1 MLCFLTES
9 NTCFMAFH
17 VTQIKYVKFLHR
29 LILHTAAAQVYVSPR
44 PHGFFHL
51 VSFHFKKRKES
62 EKILQEKLRNENE
75 QDENKMKEKQN

>member
-1 MLCFLTES
+1 
-9 NTCFMAFH
+9 MAFH

-29 LILHTAAAQVYVSPR
+29 LIFILLLRKCMSVLGHMVS
-44 PHGFFHL
+44 FIW
-51 VSFHFKKRKES
+51 FHFKKRKES